1 MTTTSSSRPL
11 ALVTGAS
18 SGIGLELARELQA
31 RGHDLL
37 VSAEDAELE
46 LAAASLGDGVQAV
59 RADLGTAGG
68 VEQLWAAVTATGRP
82 LAVACLNAGVGRGGP
97 FVENP
102 LADELHLVALNVTG
116 TLHLAK
122 RVVQDMVPRG
132 SGRLMFT
139 SSIAST
145 MPGPYQAVYNASK
158 SFVQS
163 LSEALTE
170 ELKGTGVTVTTLM
183 PGPVETPF
191 WARAQL
197 LDTALGKAPKDDAAA
212 VAKQGVDALLK
223 GERKVVAASLTTK
236 LQAAVNGV
244 LPDAVKAIG
253 HAVGARPRG

>member
-18 SGIGLELARELQA
+18 SGIGLELARALQA

-37 VSAEDAELE
+37 VNAEDAELE

-59 RADLGTAGG
+59 RADLSTADG
-68 VEQLWAAVTATGRP
+68 VEQLWAAVAATGRP

-97 FVENP
+97 FLQNP
-102 LADELHLVALNVTG
+102 LEDELHLVALNVTG

-170 ELKGTGVTVTTLM
+170 ELKDTGVTVTSLM

-197 LDTALGKAPKDDAAA
+197 LDTALGKAPKDDAAT
-212 VAKQGVDALLK
+212 VAEQGVDALLK
-223 GERKVVAASLTTK
+223 GERKVVAASLTTR